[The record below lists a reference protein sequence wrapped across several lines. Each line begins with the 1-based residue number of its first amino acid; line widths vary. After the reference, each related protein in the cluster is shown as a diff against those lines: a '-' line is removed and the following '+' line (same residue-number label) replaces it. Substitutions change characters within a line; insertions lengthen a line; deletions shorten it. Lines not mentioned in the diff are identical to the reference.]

1 MSKEHFIKDEISNG
15 NEISKGNGNPLQ
27 YSYLE
32 NSMDR
37 GVWQA
42 TVHGVAESDMTERLS
57 VHEISNISPKVLNS
71 RHGSHAKIL
80 AERLHLNIS

>member
-1 MSKEHFIKDEISNG
+1 MINLINLISLLKPPQPWDVSKERFIKDEISNG
-15 NEISKGNGNPLQ
+15 NKISKGNGNPLQ

-57 VHEISNISPKVLNS
+57 VHD
-71 RHGSHAKIL
+71 
-80 AERLHLNIS
+80 